1 MAVVLAACGSAG
13 SGSPGR
19 DAGSARDVATPLDVA
34 VERDSVTPRDARTDR
49 EATTDEVTVTVDRGY
64 GGGTY
69 PPKTAIHVWSDV
81 DPQRALTTGWT
92 GAMGVPTEW
101 NGDYVVPDRDVTLAA
116 TIVKAPVA
124 LVTRTYTLAA
134 GSRTILGHF
143 PSRPKGLVLF
153 FHGAQFDVD
162 ELRDNAASTI
172 TIALVRAGYAVVAP
186 PSEQETADGIGGWNP
201 ALTDNTD
208 LDNIISLVA
217 ALRADGSVSKSAPVV
232 SWGMSSG
239 GIFSHTVGAK
249 LPADVVTAYCGPGI
263 AGAIAIT
270 HARTA
275 WYLAKDDQTL
285 PTSVP
290 DSEAF
295 QKQLAARGITTDLY
309 VHPPTPL
316 YGERFLRVTGID
328 ARRSAAI
335 AASLHAHHDVDAS
348 GNWLVT
354 GSSVTDDLD
363 LDGLAGLTEAQ
374 TSAVAE
380 EIKIMAADHELYD
393 DVANRMLAFIEGS

>member
-1 MAVVLAACGSAG
+1 VRELRGIARGPLAVLLAACGSAG
-13 SGSPGR
+13 SGSAGG
-19 DAGSARDVATPLDVA
+19 DAGSARDVASPNDA
-34 VERDSVTPRDARTDR
+34 AAERDSGAPGDARADR
-49 EATTDEVTVTVDRGY
+49 EATTGEVTVAVNHGY
-64 GGGTY
+64 GGGEY

-81 DPQRALTTGWT
+81 DPQQALTTGWT
-92 GAMGVPTEW
+92 GAPGVPTEW
-101 NGDYVVPDRDVTLAA
+101 NGDYVVPDHDVTLSA
-116 TIVKAPVA
+116 TIVTAPVA
-124 LVTRTYTLAA
+124 LVTRTYALAA
-134 GSRTILGHF
+134 GSRTVLGHF
-143 PSRPKGLVLF
+143 PSSPKGLVLF

-172 TIALVRAGYAVVAP
+172 TIALVRAGYAVVAL
-186 PSEQETADGIGGWNP
+186 PSEQETADGVGGWNP

-208 LDNIISLVA
+208 LDNVISLVA
-217 ALRADGSVSKSAPVV
+217 ALRADGSVPRSAPVV

-295 QKQLAARGITTDLY
+295 QKQLAARGITTELY

-316 YGERFLRVTGID
+316 YDQRFLRVTGID
-328 ARRSAAI
+328 ARRSATI
-335 AASLHAHHDVDAS
+335 AA
-348 GNWLVT
+348 
-354 GSSVTDDLD
+354 
-363 LDGLAGLTEAQ
+363 
-374 TSAVAE
+374 
-380 EIKIMAADHELYD
+380 
-393 DVANRMLAFIEGS
+393 